1 MYVLFSLANISKDGK
16 ADLDP
21 CNKTALLTITVH
33 SLVKGAELI
42 AKDKYIVQE
51 MLMFLEYSFTPKLPA
66 STRFMQRALLITLGR
81 IAKKST

>member
-1 MYVLFSLANISKDGK
+1 M
-16 ADLDP
+16 
-21 CNKTALLTITVH
+21 
-33 SLVKGAELI
+33 KGAELI